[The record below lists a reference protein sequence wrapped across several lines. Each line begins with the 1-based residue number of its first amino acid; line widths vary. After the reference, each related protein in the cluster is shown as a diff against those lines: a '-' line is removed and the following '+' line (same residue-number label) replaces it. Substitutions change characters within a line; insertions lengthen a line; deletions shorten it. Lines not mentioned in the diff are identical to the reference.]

1 MIPIGHIAL
10 DLRPEQDA
18 TLPALP
24 PGEDGDS
31 NNNKIVWVAGL
42 FISYA
47 LQAHGL
53 GREAMYAVERL
64 AAREDL
70 LRAGWAVLDTM
81 EREQQLGGGLYAALG
96 RPVPPV
102 ATQDWYER
110 QGYVVFATKKEVYKW
125 TSPVTGEEVDVQ
137 QVFLRK
143 KLT

>member
-31 NNNKIVWVAGL
+31 NNKIVWVAGL

-47 LQAHGL
+47 LQARGL

-70 LRAGWAVLDTM
+70 LRAGWAVLDIM
-81 EREQQLGGGLYAALG
+81 EREQQLGGGACTRPWGG
-96 RPVPPV
+96 RCPRWRRRIGMSDRAMWCLP
-102 ATQDWYER
+102 
-110 QGYVVFATKKEVYKW
+110 
-125 TSPVTGEEVDVQ
+125 
-137 QVFLRK
+137 LRRRYISGQARSRARK
-143 KLT
+143 